1 MQTKKQNASDL
12 CIMVLQKLAGSG
24 CSKRYIRKI
33 PKALGRSIL
42 HLAEENNKYEKKN
55 NIKFCITVEFP
66 LFLFFFF
73 FFYRKHS
80 VLFA

>member
-42 HLAEENNKYEKKN
+42 HLAEENNKYEKKKQYK
-55 NIKFCITVEFP
+55 ILHYCRVSAFP
-66 LFLFFFF
+66 FFFF